1 MRLSRHSHARK
12 FDGVSSDLFVKF
24 FLSKTHLSVVFCR
37 ASDQSPA
44 TVVSASSPEV
54 DIGDHIK
61 VKREGLPGLR
71 LISMDEGM
79 SREERERECKSPE
92 IPVCCPVPVKGEYMY
107 VLAQGMERLLW
118 CKFHKIFLES
128 RTEHRNYRSDTC
140 TRFWQCA
147 HAEGIGKNTC

>member
-1 MRLSRHSHARK
+1 M
-12 FDGVSSDLFVKF
+12 LF
-24 FLSKTHLSVVFCR
+24 VFCR

-92 IPVCCPVPVKGEYMY
+92 IPVCCPVPVKGEYTSHRGSRHRC
-107 VLAQGMERLLW
+107 VIIVSVH
-118 CKFHKIFLES
+118 KFYLE
-128 RTEHRNYRSDTC
+128 
-140 TRFWQCA
+140 TRVETQK
-147 HAEGIGKNTC
+147 H